1 MCGIT
6 GFVGTQHPG
15 LLARMVATIEH
26 RGPDSAGYW
35 ETPQAALGMRRLAIV
50 DLATGQ
56 QPVFNEDDSLVC
68 VFNGEIYNHVELR
81 QQLIAQGH
89 VFRTHHSDTETLVHL
104 YEQYGL
110 DFPRHLNGMFAIAIW
125 DTRAERLVLVRDR
138 AGIKPLYIAERP
150 GRGLVFGSEPKALLA
165 HPDVSAAPDFSA
177 LGHYFTL
184 KNIPAPH
191 SAFADIRQ
199 LRPGEL
205 VVWEKGRLE
214 RKRWWRLGYREDPA
228 MSAEDAAAEIRR
240 LLFDSVRLQMAMDV
254 PFGAYLSGGVDS
266 STVVGIMAQLH
277 DHPVRTYTLV
287 YEDGSAGKSADQQFA
302 REVSAMYGTEHHE
315 RLVTAAELPAAI
327 DAVVRSFDEPF
338 SGVISTY
345 FVTEL
350 IGRDVKVALSGDGA
364 DELFASYRAHRL
376 ARPLAAWRRYRD
388 SGRPVSNEEQ
398 ALIAELRLTPEDL
411 DALIARGGEAA
422 ARMEQ
427 YLVDD
432 RAKAALFSPKMRD
445 VIERPTE
452 ALIAEHYAAAGT
464 QDPLNR
470 ALFVDFE
477 TLLSDQVLAFVD
489 RLSMAHSVE
498 VRPPF
503 LDHRLIEFAATVPGH
518 LKINQGGVKQLLKR
532 AVRGIIP
539 DAIID
544 RPKEGFLMPTSQW
557 ILEKLLPYARDVL
570 APHRLAAHGLFE
582 PASVAALLDDA
593 QGVSGRRG
601 DRLWNLLMFQLWWE
615 KYQA

>member
-1 MCGIT
+1 MCGIA
-6 GFVGTQHPG
+6 GFVGSHHPG
-15 LLARMVATIEH
+15 LLARMVASIEH
-26 RGPDSAGYW
+26 RGPDSAGHW
-35 ETPQAALGMRRLAIV
+35 ETPEVALGMRRLAIV
-50 DLATGQ
+50 DPATGQ
-56 QPVFNEDDSLVC
+56 QPVFNEDRSLVC

-81 QQLIAQGH
+81 AQLIAQGH

-110 DFPRHLNGMFAIAIW
+110 DFPKHLNGMFAIAIW
-125 DTRAERLVLVRDR
+125 DTRAERLILVRDR
-138 AGIKPLYIAERP
+138 AGIKPLYIAEQP
-150 GRGLVFGSEPKALLA
+150 GRGLVFGSEPKALLL
-165 HPDVSAAPDFSA
+165 HPDVSAAPDFAA
-177 LGHYFTL
+177 LGHYFSL
-184 KNIPAPH
+184 KNIPAPQ
-191 SAFADIRQ
+191 SAFADIGQ
-199 LRPGEL
+199 LLPGEL
-205 VVWEKGRLE
+205 VVFEKGTLE
-214 RKRWWRLGYREDPA
+214 RKRWWRLAYREDPK
-228 MSAEDAAAEIRR
+228 MGVEDAAAEIRR

-287 YEDGSAGKSADQQFA
+287 YEDGSAGKSADQKYA
-302 REVSAMYGTEHHE
+302 REVAAMYGTDHHE
-315 RLVTAAELPAAI
+315 RLVTAAELPEAI
-327 DAVVRSFDEPF
+327 DAVVQSFDEPF

-350 IGRDVKVALSGDGA
+350 ISRDVKVALSGDGA

-376 ARPLAAWRRYRD
+376 ARPLAAWRQHRRT
-388 SGRPVSNEEQ
+388 GRPVSNEEQ
-398 ALIAELRLTPEDL
+398 ALIAELRLTPEQL
-411 DALIARGGEAA
+411 DGLINRGGEAA
-422 ARMEQ
+422 TRMEQ

-432 RAKAALFSPKMRD
+432 QGKTALFTPKMRD
-445 VIERPTE
+445 AVKVSTESLIER
-452 ALIAEHYAAAGT
+452 HYAAAGT

-503 LDHRLIEFAATVPGH
+503 LDHRLIEFAATIPGH

-539 DAIID
+539 DAVID

-557 ILEKLLPYARDVL
+557 ILEKLLPYARDRL
-570 APHRLAAHGLFE
+570 APQRLAAHGLLD
-582 PASVAALLDDA
+582 SGYVAGLLDGTA
-593 QGVSGRRG
+593 GTGGRRG
-601 DRLWNLLMFQLWWE
+601 DHLWNLLMFQLWWDR
-615 KYQA
+615 YQG